1 MNLSPLDARWLFDFT
16 GPRLPAG
23 WDAAY
28 PASGDPGASFASG
41 SAFPRS
47 TNGWRLIEIGGCLL
61 GSTRASFLAAAVSAV
76 LAGAVVPACSPA
88 GLADAG
94 ESTSDAQPP
103 CPASFI
109 DVATASCS
117 LEGQACT
124 YLAPCATFAANATC
138 VCTGGAF
145 VCNGFGDAAVT
156 CPVLTTTE
164 ACPAVGDA
172 GEWPLL
178 QRPGPH
184 VHLQECLPGHP
195 RLRHVPVRPA
205 RSTPTTSCT
214 SSARCRASRWATPPC
229 RRPWTP
235 ACPTR
240 GSDVVEPPV
249 DAPAPSPDG
258 GGASDP

>member
-1 MNLSPLDARWLFDFT
+1 MLV
-16 GPRLPAG
+16 
-23 WDAAY
+23 
-28 PASGDPGASFASG
+28 
-41 SAFPRS
+41 
-47 TNGWRLIEIGGCLL
+47 

-164 ACPAVGDA
+164 SCPLSETSANGLFCSDPGLMCTYKSACPDIPAFDTCECVPPINADDELHFECSMPCIPVGDA
-172 GEWPLL
+172 TVPPAVDAG
-178 QRPGPH
+178 
-184 VHLQECLPGHP
+184 LPD
-195 RLRHVPVRPA
+195 A
-205 RSTPTTSCT
+205 
-214 SSARCRASRWATPPC
+214 
-229 RRPWTP
+229 
-235 ACPTR
+235 